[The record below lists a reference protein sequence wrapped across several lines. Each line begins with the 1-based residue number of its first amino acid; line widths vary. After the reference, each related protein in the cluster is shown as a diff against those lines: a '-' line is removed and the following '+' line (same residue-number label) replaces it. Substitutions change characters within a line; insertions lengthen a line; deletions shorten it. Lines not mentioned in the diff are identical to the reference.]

1 MSDTIASRVKKRGE
15 KKVQKKNVDLAI
27 SVHKKLILQRK
38 KEYEIRKKKAGEK
51 TVMLTT
57 KK

>member
-51 TVMLTT
+51 TVC
-57 KK
+57 